1 MDAAR
6 VQDEA
11 VSNEELT
18 FAALLSGLRERQSLS
33 QGALARLARCTRP
46 YIGQLERGERQRP
59 SERLARQLAD
69 ALHLQG
75 QDRLA
80 FLVAAGCAPLAPETP
95 LNVEEPVL
103 NRYAR
108 ALVKGSVY
116 PGVLHDSQWNVL
128 YANAAAY
135 GLFRELGDPLVPG
148 ESLLGQVF
156 SPHYRSRIP
165 DWEAWAR
172 AMLAQFKRDGAHLSG
187 AAERQQLLT
196 RLRALPDFARLW
208 KNVEAAGDPTPTMP
222 IEFVLPDL
230 GPFRLEVI
238 RLTFVG
244 LPELWHVSFLP
255 ADEGARRLLQRLHP
269 QQLQP
274 DW

>member
-11 VSNEELT
+11 VSNEEPT

-116 PGVLHDSQWNVL
+116 PGVLHDSQWSVL
-128 YANAAAY
+128 YSNAAAY

-172 AMLAQFKRDGAHLSG
+172 AMLAQFKRDSGHLSHTP
-187 AAERQQLLT
+187 AQQALLV
-196 RLRALPDFARLW
+196 RLHALPDFPRLW
-208 KNVEAAGDPTPTMP
+208 RHVEASADTTPAMP
-222 IEFVLPDL
+222 LALSLPGH
-230 GPFRLEVI
+230 GPLHLEVL
-238 RLTFVG
+238 RLQVVG
-244 LPELWHVSFLP
+244 LPELWLVTFLP
-255 ADEGARRLLQRLHP
+255 VGAAAQRLLAAQ
-269 QQLQP
+269 
-274 DW
+274 